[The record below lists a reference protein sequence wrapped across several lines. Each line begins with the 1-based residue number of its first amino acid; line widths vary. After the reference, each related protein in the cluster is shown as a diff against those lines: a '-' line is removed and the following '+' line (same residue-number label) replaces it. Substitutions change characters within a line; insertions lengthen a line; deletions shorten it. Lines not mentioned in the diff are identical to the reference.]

1 MKFAW
6 VNAEFLSKKAFT
18 ASRLLGYAKILMFL
32 ISICMRAISNL
43 LSVFLLSGC
52 YSFGTYTNAVTP
64 EELVI
69 ANNYVGMNEQ
79 EHRVTL
85 RDFMGIDP
93 VQVEWCAAFVN
104 SVLWEVGIEN
114 TDSLLARSYLS
125 WGRSTD
131 TPSPGD
137 VMVFSRGSQ
146 GWQGHVGFY
155 VATVTY
161 QKQDYWVV
169 LGGNQD
175 NSVSYKLYTV
185 DHWRHLDTRTVRDE
199 PLSARVLANHKWLV
213 GGIPLEIARSN

>member
-1 MKFAW
+1 MQKSVYRFA
-6 VNAEFLSKKAFT
+6 AFE
-18 ASRLLGYAKILMFL
+18 AFL
-32 ISICMRAISNL
+32 ISTYMRALTSL

-52 YSFGTYTNAVTP
+52 YSFGSLFTSYTDAAPP

-69 ANNYVGMNEQ
+69 ANNFVGMDEQ
-79 EHRVTL
+79 TDRVTL
-85 RDFMGIDP
+85 KDFMGIDP

-104 SVLWEVGIEN
+104 SVLWEVGIEH

-125 WGRSTD
+125 WGTSTD

-137 VMVFSRGSQ
+137 LMVFSRGSI

-161 QKQDYWVV
+161 QEQDYWIV

-175 NSVSYKLYTV
+175 NSVSYRLYPV
-185 DHWRHLDTRTVRDE
+185 DYPRHLDTRTVRDE
-199 PLSARVLANHKWLV
+199 PLNARVLANREWSV
-213 GGIPLEIARSN
+213 GGIPLEIVRPDSN